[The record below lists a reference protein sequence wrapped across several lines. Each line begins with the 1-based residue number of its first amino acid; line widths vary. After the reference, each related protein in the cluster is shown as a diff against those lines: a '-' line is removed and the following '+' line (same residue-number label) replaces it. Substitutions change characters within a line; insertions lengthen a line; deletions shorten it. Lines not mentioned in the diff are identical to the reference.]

1 MGNVSLAGNLKERF
15 SQLCRDAVSVRLQ
28 VRGSEDQY
36 RCVRLE
42 RGLPLSGNEDI
53 ADPYA
58 VYNGDDKDDASYTIF
73 GALVMYPKLEPD
85 REIILEQAIVAMA
98 SDNA

>member
-1 MGNVSLAGNLKERF
+1 M
-15 SQLCRDAVSVRLQ
+15 
-28 VRGSEDQY
+28 RGSEDQY
-36 RCVRLE
+36 RCVTLE

-58 VYNGDDKDDASYTIF
+58 VYNGDDKDDASYISFTTF

-85 REIILEQAIVAMA
+85 REIILEQAIAAMA